1 MKLDKINVIVT
12 AAGAP
17 GAPGIIKS
25 LQMNGER
32 DIKIIGTDMNPEAVG
47 FYMVDKSYV
56 VPPGNSPEFI
66 PKMLEIAEKED
77 VDVILPLATYELMSF
92 SENKRRFEDIVTKVM
107 VSDPGP
113 LEIANNKGKLYDF
126 LRKKGIVVPSS
137 KIVENFSQLEK
148 YVFELGYP
156 DVPVCT
162 KPQISKGGRGFR
174 VLKDNVDKLDL
185 LMNYK
190 PDNTFT
196 TFEELRSILQ
206 NANPFPMMVVME
218 YLPGKEYSVDI
229 LARKGEPLITVPRSR
244 DVIKLGIS
252 FIGVVENNIEVKEMA
267 NKIVKEIGLDYN
279 INLQLKYSSD
289 GIPKIIEI
297 NPRVS
302 GTIVLCTGAGVN
314 MPYLGVKM
322 ALGEKIPQIK
332 PEYGTK
338 MIRYWEEV
346 FITQGVAYQ
355 KKRDKGGKLT

>member
-1 MKLDKINVIVT
+1 MKRNKINVIVT

-25 LQMNGER
+25 LRMNGER

-66 PKMLEIAEKED
+66 PRMLEIAEKED

-92 SENKRRFEDIVTKVM
+92 SKNKRRFEEIGVKVM
-107 VSDPGP
+107 VSDPSP

-126 LRKKGIVVPSS
+126 LRNKGIVVPGS

-156 DVPVCT
+156 DVSVCI

-196 TFEELRSILQ
+196 TLEEMSSTLK
-206 NANPFPMMVVME
+206 NANPFPRMVVME

-252 FIGVVENNIEVKEMA
+252 FIGVVENNIEVEEMA

-279 INLQLKYSSD
+279 INLQLKYSIE

-322 ALGEKIPQIK
+322 ALGETLPNLT
-332 PEYGTK
+332 PAYGTK
-338 MIRYWEEV
+338 MIRYWDEI
-346 FITQGVAYQ
+346 FIDANGIPFQLIDNT
-355 KKRDKGGKLT
+355 R